1 MGDASYAPLSSSLIR
16 QLTDKIYEKRKGGA
30 LELEKIVRDFVNEN
44 QQEQV
49 EKVLEVLATL
59 MRSSSPHF
67 RKGGLIGL
75 AAVAIAMGPM
85 SERYASQLLL
95 PVLECLQDPDCH
107 IRYYAC
113 EASYNIIKV
122 AHKTAML
129 HFSALFDSFCQL
141 SADPDKNTRN
151 GAELMERQL
160 KDIVLHSDEFDV
172 SEFVRLL
179 RERIYTKNVF
189 IRRYLISWVHDLQ
202 AQFSINLVQYLN
214 QILDGLFQILTE
226 QTPRIRELC
235 EVVMGE
241 FLRSIIENPENADLE
256 HMVNVLIVQAQSQD
270 EFAKHIALTWLLAF
284 LNLDSKKM
292 LCYAP
297 GYLMAILPCLSCEDG
312 QENIREVSQ
321 RTNTALMK
329 LVSDEVAESEKVLD
343 LAAIVNVFECSLSQG
358 PVRTKIAAL
367 EWIDH
372 LYQAMPVRFF
382 AYMEELF
389 HSLLQLLSD
398 PSDEVVSCD
407 VRVLSHLCSG
417 KNSQCANSPTGI
429 SGEVNV
435 ILLTKVSPYFINFMK
450 SLLNEFRSAS
460 DFLSERGTFIIR
472 QLCVVL
478 DAEDVFQTLA
488 VLLNAEDDMAFA
500 TQVVQVLNSILLT
513 APELFNLRCK
523 LKETFSNQTEATLR
537 LEDNVF
543 FSSYFLS
550 GVDSTVHLFVS
561 LLGLSADC
569 SFGALLNFAKLQPRS
584 SARSV
589 IPLVFS
595 CELEVDCQLLVEVD
609 KLIQLLE
616 TPIFSYLRL
625 HLLDPRYQQ
634 PLAAVLYGLLML
646 LPQTEAFHLLRRRLQ
661 CLPNPSLAINFRS
674 RSPSVTCEKM
684 NTENYFGEL
693 LQHFTGLQEKRKA
706 KRY

>member
-297 GYLMAILPCLSCEDG
+297 GYLMAILPCLSCEDD

-398 PSDEVVSCD
+398 PSDEVVCCD

-417 KNSQCANSPTGI
+417 KNSECANSPTGI
-429 SGEVNV
+429 SGEINA
-435 ILLTKVSPYFINFMK
+435 ILLTKVSPYFVNFMK

-488 VLLNAEDDMAFA
+488 VLLNAEEDMTFA
-500 TQVVQVLNSILLT
+500 TQVVQESIQ
-513 APELFNLRCK
+513 LFTCLYRCWAY
-523 LKETFSNQTEATLR
+523 QPI
-537 LEDNVF
+537 
-543 FSSYFLS
+543 
-550 GVDSTVHLFVS
+550 
-561 LLGLSADC
+561 
-569 SFGALLNFAKLQPRS
+569 ALLALCLISRS
-584 SARSV
+584 YNHAAA
-589 IPLVFS
+589 LVQSF
-595 CELEVDCQLLVEVD
+595 CELEVDCQLLVEID

-684 NTENYFGEL
+684 NIEDYFNEL

-706 KRY
+706 RRY

>member
-297 GYLMAILPCLSCEDG
+297 GYLMAILPCLSCEDD

-398 PSDEVVSCD
+398 PSDEVVCCD

-417 KNSQCANSPTGI
+417 KNSECANSPTGI
-429 SGEVNV
+429 SGEINA
-435 ILLTKVSPYFINFMK
+435 ILLTKVSPYFVNFMK

-488 VLLNAEDDMAFA
+488 VLLNAEEDMTFA

-513 APELFNLRCK
+513 APELFKLRCK
-523 LKETFSNQTEATLR
+523 LKETFANPTEATLR
-537 LEDNVF
+537 LEDNAFLPFAF
-543 FSSYFLS
+543 FQESIQ
-550 GVDSTVHLFVS
+550 LFTC
-561 LLGLSADC
+561 LYRCWAYQPI
-569 SFGALLNFAKLQPRS
+569 ALLALCLISRS
-584 SARSV
+584 YNHAAA
-589 IPLVFS
+589 LVQSF
-595 CELEVDCQLLVEVD
+595 CELEVDCQLLVEID

-684 NTENYFGEL
+684 NIEDYFNEL

-706 KRY
+706 RRY

>member
-1 MGDASYAPLSSSLIR
+1 MKSPVLEFRSRVIPVRDFASAMGDANYSPLSLSLIR

-30 LELEKIVRDFVNEN
+30 LELERIVRDFIAQN
-44 QQEQV
+44 QQENV
-49 EKVLEVLATL
+49 EGVLEVLATL
-59 MRSSSPHF
+59 MHSSSPHY

-75 AAVAIAMGPM
+75 AAAAIAMGQI
-85 SERYASQLLL
+85 SEMYASELLL

-122 AHKTAML
+122 ARKAALL
-129 HFSALFDSFCQL
+129 HFSALFDSLCQL

-151 GAELMERQL
+151 GAELVERQL
-160 KDIVLHSDEFDV
+160 KDIVVHSDQFDV

-202 AQFSINLVQYLN
+202 AQPNINLVHYLN

-226 QTPRIRELC
+226 PTPRIRELC
-235 EVVMGE
+235 ELVMGE
-241 FLRSIIENPENADLE
+241 FLRCIILNPENADLE
-256 HMVNVLIVQAQSQD
+256 HMVNVLVVQAQSQD
-270 EFAKHIALTWLLAF
+270 DFAKYIALTWLIQF
-284 LNLDSKKM
+284 LDVDSKRM
-292 LCYAP
+292 FRYAP
-297 GYLMAILPCLSCEDG
+297 GYLMAILPCLSCEGD

-321 RTNTALMK
+321 ETNAALMR
-329 LVSDEVAESEKVLD
+329 LVSEEVDQSETVLD
-343 LAAIVNVFECSLSQG
+343 LAAIVNLFERSLSQG
-358 PVRTKIAAL
+358 AVRTKIAAL

-372 LYQAMPVRFF
+372 LYQVIPVRFF

-417 KNSQCANSPTGI
+417 KNRQCAAASPTGI
-429 SGEVNV
+429 SGEASAV
-435 ILLTKVSPYFINFMK
+435 LLATVSPYFINFMK

-478 DAEDVFQTLA
+478 DAEDVFRTLA
-488 VLLNAEDDMAFA
+488 VLLNAEADMAFA
-500 TQVVQVLNSILLT
+500 TRVVQVLNSILLT
-513 APELFNLRCK
+513 APELSGLRCK
-523 LKETFSNQTEATLR
+523 LKETFANPTDESVQ
-537 LEDNVF
+537 
-543 FSSYFLS
+543 
-550 GVDSTVHLFVS
+550 LFTC
-561 LLGLSADC
+561 LYRCWAYQPI
-569 SFGALLNFAKLQPRS
+569 ALLALCLISKS
-584 SARSV
+584 YSHAAA
-589 IPLVFS
+589 LVQSF
-595 CELEVDCQLLVEVD
+595 CELEVDAQLLVEVD

-616 TPIFSYLRL
+616 TPIFAYLRL

-634 PLAAVLYGLLML
+634 HLAAVLYGLLML
-646 LPQTEAFHLLRRRLQ
+646 LPQTEAFHILRRRLQ
-661 CLPNPSLAINFRS
+661 CLPNPSLAVNFRS
-674 RSPSVTCEKM
+674 RSPSIISEKM
-684 NTENYFGEL
+684 DTDLYFTDL
-693 LQHFTGLQEKRKA
+693 LNHFTKVQERRKA
-706 KRY
+706 ERD